1 MMGELHIHQHQD
13 LTNIQHLLILLP
25 QYIHQLIHIQ
35 LKQGQLYH
43 HRKNL
48 NSIKHSIK
56 IVTLHHY
63 IIILKNY
70 KISIL

>member
-48 NSIKHSIK
+48 ISIKHSIK